1 MPRAVPAGGLSRHA
15 AARSASSDGQPTG
28 VNALVLGQRL
38 RVRSASLTRRR
49 RVRSASLARALGMG
63 TTAVCMTGC
72 GWFSGLTSDDAA
84 KPVEVSVFDVTVG
97 QCFAAQKEVQAE
109 IATLDAIPCN
119 GPHRQE
125 AYAIV
130 AYQPPAGVQGDAFP
144 GDANLKSYADAKCA
158 EQFEKY
164 VGISYLDSSLFFTYL
179 LPSARG
185 WEQSDDRSVVCFV
198 TTTGADLTSSV
209 KESKL

>member
-1 MPRAVPAGGLSRHA
+1 MI
-15 AARSASSDGQPTG
+15 
-28 VNALVLGQRL
+28 ALVL
-38 RVRSASLTRRR
+38 ASVQASPARRR
-49 RVRSASLARALGMG
+49 TAHRVGLALGAG
-63 TTAVCMTGC
+63 TTAVCLTGC
-72 GWFSGLTSDDAA
+72 SWFSGLTSDDGP
-84 KPVEVSVFDVTVG
+84 KPVEVSVFNVAVG
-97 QCFAAQKEVQAE
+97 QCFAAQQEVQAE
-109 IATLDAIPCN
+109 IATLDAIPCD

-144 GDANLKSYADAKCA
+144 GDANLKAYADAKCA
-158 EQFEKY
+158 AQFEKY

-185 WEQSDDRSVVCFV
+185 WEQSDDRAVVCFV
-198 TTTGADLTSSV
+198 TTTGPELTSSV

>member
-1 MPRAVPAGGLSRHA
+1 MPCAVPAGGLSRHA

-28 VNALVLGQRL
+28 VNALVRDRTVRRFGQTLG
-38 RVRSASLTRRR
+38 VA
-49 RVRSASLARALGMG
+49 

-72 GWFSGLTSDDAA
+72 SWFSGHSDDAA

-185 WEQSDDRSVVCFV
+185 WEQSDDRSVLCFV

>member
-1 MPRAVPAGGLSRHA
+1 
-15 AARSASSDGQPTG
+15 
-28 VNALVLGQRL
+28 VNALVLGQR
-38 RVRSASLTRRR
+38 RRTVRRFGQ
-49 RVRSASLARALGMG
+49 ALGVG

-72 GWFSGLTSDDAA
+72 SWFSGLTSDDAA

>member
-84 KPVEVSVFDVTVG
+84 KPVEVSVFDVTVE
-97 QCFAAQKEVQAE
+97 QSFAAQKEVQAE

>member
-144 GDANLKSYADAKCA
+144 GDANLKSYADAK
-158 EQFEKY
+158 
-164 VGISYLDSSLFFTYL
+164 
-179 LPSARG
+179 
-185 WEQSDDRSVVCFV
+185 
-198 TTTGADLTSSV
+198 
-209 KESKL
+209 